1 MRTFEKEA
9 DICAN
14 CSHTTVVMKTVFVE
28 IKSLMDR
35 ADSPEERNSELKNKL
50 EKLSRMQQKGER
62 LNKTIQRKRVTSH
75 GGEKEGSAFI
85 SILEGEI
92 RKKKGEATLN
102 VTLPWSQF
110 SRSNEKFRFVIPS
123 E

>member
-1 MRTFEKEA
+1 
-9 DICAN
+9 
-14 CSHTTVVMKTVFVE
+14 
-28 IKSLMDR
+28 
-35 ADSPEERNSELKNKL
+35 
-50 EKLSRMQQKGER
+50 MQQKRER
-62 LNKTIQRKRVTSH
+62 LNKTRQRKRVTSH